1 MTANVRTIEAAN
13 KRAEELNRDE
23 SVIPAGLY
31 CYSRKSGW
39 KYCAD
44 GTPYFETEICPYWAS
59 NPDKDEQESGYC
71 AFLKAGDWEAEGIGL
86 LWDQC
91 KECGINENIEAV
103 LEATD
108 DELKRYADDESR

>member
-1 MTANVRTIEAAN
+1 MTTNIRTIEAAN
-13 KRAEELNRDE
+13 KRAEELDRDE

-31 CYSRKSGW
+31 CYVPKSGW
-39 KYCAD
+39 KIRED

-71 AFLKAGDWEAEGIGL
+71 AFLQRGDWESEGFPL

-91 KECGINENIEAV
+91 KECGIKDDIDDIAAREEADA
-103 LEATD
+103 EFF
-108 DELKRYADDESR
+108 ADA